1 MISDK
6 IKFKIMGHYWFQQ
19 KAIEMLMLNIGPLFS
34 VIFPIFPAIERSLLF
49 HSFRYSK
56 QCSDAVED
64 IRWKDGSATDEIDQ
78 S

>member
-1 MISDK
+1 
-6 IKFKIMGHYWFQQ
+6 MGHYWFQQ

-64 IRWKDGSATDEIDQ
+64 IR
-78 S
+78 